1 MDIKSRAESNSSG
14 WHLMTGLMA
23 ILVIALIPTPSPAQ
37 DAEKPCSVTNYDASR
52 RPEPQDE
59 PTEARFGV
67 YVVNIDRINN
77 IDQSYRADY
86 FLTLKWKDPRLA
98 AVVRAAG
105 IGRCRIPIDN
115 VWNPGLILFN
125 RLEFSR
131 QLSDVV
137 TVDLDGNVEYMQRFQ
152 GSLRSPFDLRDFP
165 LDTQTLPVTIIS
177 TEYGPDKLDL
187 QFDVS
192 AYLDSQPRIA
202 GWVIEDEDYA
212 IDVLK
217 TFTSKEASP
226 YSFVRFDYNFHVRR
240 EIGYYFW
247 RVIGP
252 LTFIVIMSWA
262 IFWIDPSIVGVQIG
276 LASTAILTLIAFL
289 FSLNNVLP
297 PISYLTRMDIFLFA
311 SLVLV
316 FMAFAEAVTTA
327 VLTASK
333 SDKLSK
339 GIDRWARVIFP
350 SAFILMHIAFWTL

>member
-1 MDIKSRAESNSSG
+1 VSG
-14 WHLMTGLMA
+14 
-23 ILVIALIPTPSPAQ
+23 LVVLLVPAMIPVPLQAQ
-37 DAEKPCSVTNYDASR
+37 DSQTPCSLTDYDPSR
-52 RPEPQDE
+52 RPEPRNE
-59 PTEARFGV
+59 PTEASIAI
-67 YVVNIDRINN
+67 YVVSIDRINN
-77 IDQSYRADY
+77 VDQSYRADY
-86 FLTLKWKDPRLA
+86 FLSLQWKDPRLG

-105 IGRCRIPIDN
+105 IGRCRLPIDN
-115 VWNPGLILFN
+115 VWNPRVVLFN

-137 TVDLDGNVEYMQRFQ
+137 TVDPDGNVEYLQRFQ
-152 GSLRSPFDLRDFP
+152 GALRSPFNLRNFP

-177 TEYGPDKLDL
+177 SEYGPDELRL

-192 AYLDSQPRIA
+192 TYLDRQPRMA

-212 IDVLK
+212 IDILN
-217 TFTSKEASP
+217 TYTSKENRQ

-240 EIGYYFW
+240 EIGYFLW

-262 IFWIDPSIVGVQIG
+262 IFWIDPSMVGVQIG

-311 SLVLV
+311 SLALV
-316 FMAFAEAVTTA
+316 FAAFAEAVITA

-339 GIDRWARVIFP
+339 DIDRWARVIFP
-350 SAFILMHIAFWTL
+350 SAFILVHIAFWTL